1 MTIGAPKTSKTAE
14 YIRKQIDKSSLK
26 QKQISEAL
34 GFKTPNLIT
43 MIKQGSIKIPLYLI
57 PKLAEVL
64 KVDPAKLLSMA
75 LKEYNPDTY
84 AAVKSVFGY
93 PITEVEAKILEK
105 VQEVASYSDI
115 ETSEELQSYL
125 DKLDSKL
132 K

>member
-1 MTIGAPKTSKTAE
+1 MPTNTPKKNKTAE
-14 YIRKQIDKSSLK
+14 YVATHIKKSTLT

-43 MIKQGSIKIPLYLI
+43 MIKQGSIKIPVYLI
-57 PKLAEVL
+57 PKLAETL

-84 AAVKSVFGY
+84 AAIKSTFGY
-93 PITEVEAKILEK
+93 PITETETKILEK
-105 VQEVASYSDI
+105 LQASLPYSEVESP
-115 ETSEELQSYL
+115 EELDAYL
-125 DKLDSKL
+125 AKLENTL

>member
-1 MTIGAPKTSKTAE
+1 MNTLSTPKKSKTAE
-14 YIRKQIDKSSLK
+14 YVKAQIDKSSLK

-57 PKLAEVL
+57 PNLAEIL

-84 AAVKSVFGY
+84 AAVKQVFGY
-93 PITEVEAKILEK
+93 PITAVETKILEK
-105 VQEVASYSDI
+105 LQAVAPYSEI
-115 ETSEELQSYL
+115 ETCNELEDYL
-125 DKLDSKL
+125 KNLVNMY
-132 K
+132 

>member
-1 MTIGAPKTSKTAE
+1 MTTAAPKTSKTAE